1 MGDADVLR
9 VYADA
14 DGGRGRVD
22 ARVDMLHV
30 YADADGGCGRVDAR
44 TRCVCVRT
52 RMSIKK
58 GQKKSNRKKKKG
70 KLTLWMRMMNMGV
83 GTRMRFVQTRWR
95 VDANDCKEK
104 QK

>member
-1 MGDADVLR
+1 MGDADVLH

-22 ARVDMLHV
+22 ARADMLRV
-30 YADADGGCGRVDAR
+30 YADADGGRGHVDAR

-58 GQKKSNRKKKKG
+58 GQKKSNRKKKKR
-70 KLTLWMRMMNMGV
+70 KTYP
-83 GTRMRFVQTRWR
+83 
-95 VDANDCKEK
+95 VDADDEHGRWHADAFRADALACGRG
-104 QK
+104 